1 MTAVAC
7 WIRIA
12 AVVAAMGVCVIALRA
27 LARRRVWDPEVAR
40 KTVHVT
46 MGVTCLLFPWLF
58 DRVWPVWVLAALATA
73 GLAALRWLPA
83 WRAAAGGLLHDVGR
97 FSLGDL
103 LFGPAVAVVFT
114 LSGDRPELF
123 VIPILILT
131 TADAAAALVGTR
143 WGKTRYGTRS
153 GSKSVE
159 GSVAFAIA
167 AAVCVALPL
176 GLFADVGTVRVLL
189 IAATLA
195 LLAMMAE
202 GIADRGFD
210 NLTLPIGAH
219 FLLAKFLAHDVP
231 PLWWRL
237 TIAGGLLAA
246 VIMARRWTT
255 LDGGALLAAA
265 LLGFGL
271 GALGGATF
279 LAPVFGVFALHLIT
293 THRHALSA
301 RVTHGIDGV
310 LGVAIAAL
318 PWAMAATRLGWK
330 EALAGLSVAM
340 MAKLALMDLSTRRFL
355 GLGAGAGRI
364 APAIAKGLL
373 AGALPGLVWLPVG
386 EVSWMV
392 GAGLILTMVSAWWYA
407 RHIAAHGLEPPRV
420 FLAEGALALVASALA
435 WFVGRF

>member
-1 MTAVAC
+1 MTGVTCWVRLGGVAVA
-7 WIRIA
+7 
-12 AVVAAMGVCVIALRA
+12 MGCGILALRA
-27 LARRRVWDPEVAR
+27 LARWRTWDPEVAR
-40 KTVHVT
+40 KAVHVS
-46 MGVTCLLFPWLF
+46 MGVTCLMFPWIF
-58 DRVWPVWVLAALATA
+58 DRSWPVWTLAALATA

-83 WRAAAGGLLHDVGR
+83 WRAAAGGLLHDVDR

-114 LSGDRPELF
+114 LSGGRPELF

-143 WGKTRYGTRS
+143 WGRTRYGTRS

-176 GLFADVGTVRVLL
+176 GLFADVGAVRVLL

-210 NLTLPIGAH
+210 NLTLPVGAH
-219 FLLAKFLAHDVP
+219 FLLAKFLLHDVP
-231 PLWWRL
+231 ALWWRL
-237 TIAGGLLAA
+237 AIAGGLLAA
-246 VIMARRWTT
+246 VIVARRWTT

-271 GALGGATF
+271 GALGGAAF
-279 LAPVFGVFALHLIT
+279 LAPVLGLFVMHLIT
-293 THRHALSA
+293 TRRHALAA

-310 LGVAIAAL
+310 LGVGIAAL
-318 PWAMAATRLGWK
+318 PWAMAATNLGRRD
-330 EALAGLSVAM
+330 ALAGLSIAM

-355 GLGAGAGRI
+355 GLGAGPGGT
-364 APAIAKGLL
+364 APAIAKGIV

-386 EVSWMV
+386 GVSWMV
-392 GAGLILTMVSAWWYA
+392 GAGLVLTLVSAWWYA
-407 RHIAAHGLEPPRV
+407 RYIAAHGLEPPRV
-420 FLAEGALALVASALA
+420 FLAEGAFALVASALA
-435 WFVGRF
+435 WFVGRS